1 MDKSTLDK
9 AVADGVITAV
19 ALVDGKAPEGDKSDV
34 GFSTD
39 EVTTTVKLQDGK
51 TREEKRPYLKLTALT
66 LKGATFLSES
76 KADVLLGHFNY
87 AYDLGARNRERQAL
101 LATLEGPEKAIERGV
116 KGLVAAGI
124 PESVARGIVIEQRKI
139 AGLPV

>member
-1 MDKSTLDK
+1 MTKETLDA
-9 AVADGVITAV
+9 AVAAGTITAV
-19 ALVDGKAPEGDKSDV
+19 ALVDGKAPEGDKSDI

-39 EVTTTVKLQDGK
+39 EVTTTVKLADGK
-51 TREEKRPYLKLTALT
+51 TKEEKRPYLKLVAQT

-76 KADVLLGHFNY
+76 KSDVLLGHFNY

-116 KGLVAAGI
+116 KGMVAAGI
-124 PESVARGIVIEQRKI
+124 PESVARGIIIEQRK
-139 AGLPV
+139 AQGLPV